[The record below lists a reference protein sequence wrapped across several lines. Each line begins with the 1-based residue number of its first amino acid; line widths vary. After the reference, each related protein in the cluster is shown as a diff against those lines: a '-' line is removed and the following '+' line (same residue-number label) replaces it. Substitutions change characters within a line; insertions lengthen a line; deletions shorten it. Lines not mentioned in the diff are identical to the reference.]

1 MSDQLTTVFSE
12 VTNIFNEKTD
22 KNLKNQVDKI

>member
-12 VTNIFNEKTD
+12 ATNIFNEKIY